1 MPINAKLI
9 AKNTL
14 YLYFRLI
21 LILLVTLYMS
31 RVLLDRL
38 GEVDYG
44 LYYVVYGVIGMVS
57 FLNGT
62 LSTCTSRFITY
73 ALGTGDLNSLKK
85 TFSTSLV
92 AHLSLAGIILI
103 LGETIGLW
111 YTHHVMVVPPER
123 WRAAMVVYQI
133 SIASA
138 MVSILHV
145 PFMAA
150 VIAHEKMNAYAI
162 VGIFEAVAKLAIVF
176 LLTKC
181 AFDRLIFY
189 SFLVLVIS
197 LVVFLAYVV
206 YSKRMFIEV
215 SFSLSFDKSA
225 FREMMKFS
233 AWNIVTNVSNTL
245 AGQGVIMLFN
255 LFFAPVVVA
264 AQAIANQI
272 FTALNQFGWN
282 VRNAVNPQIIKLYA
296 DGKREESSRLTYVSA
311 EGILYLTMLFCIPCI
326 MVMPTL
332 LDVWLVDVPE
342 YAVAFS
348 RLLVL
353 QLIFDNYSASFYAP
367 MLAANKVAANSIA
380 AFVLC
385 ILQFVVLLLLFK
397 LGLGPMWAR
406 YLGIFTT
413 ILFSFVVKPYILCR
427 DVGYQWRTM
436 FLYLWRGV
444 RVMLLIGGLNAALF
458 LLIPQE
464 SLWQSVLVLAL
475 SVLIVLGCS
484 YLFMEASLR
493 QRIVGFIKKQVVKV
507 I

>member
-9 AKNTL
+9 AKNTV

-31 RVLLDRL
+31 RVLLAKL

-73 ALGTGDLNSLKK
+73 ALGTGDLNRLKK
-85 TFSTSLV
+85 TFSTSFV
-92 AHLSLAGIILI
+92 AHLSLAGIILL

-111 YTHHVMVVPPER
+111 YAHHVMVVPPER
-123 WRAAMVVYQI
+123 WSAAMIVYQI

-138 MVSILHV
+138 VVSILQV
-145 PFMAA
+145 PFTAS
-150 VIAHEKMNAYAI
+150 VIAHERMNAYAI

-176 LLTKC
+176 LLTRC
-181 AFDRLIFY
+181 SFDRLVFY
-189 SFLVLVIS
+189 AFLVLAVS
-197 LVVFLAYVV
+197 MTVLLAYTV
-206 YSKRMFIEV
+206 YSKRSFAEV
-215 SFSLSFDKSA
+215 SFSLDFDKPA
-225 FREMMKFS
+225 FREMIKFAS
-233 AWNIVTNVSNTL
+233 WNIVANVSNTL
-245 AGQGVIMLFN
+245 MGQGVIMLFN

-272 FTALNQFGWN
+272 YTALNQFGWN

-296 DGKREESSRLTYVSA
+296 DKKQDESRRLTYVSA
-311 EGILYLTMLFCIPCI
+311 EGILYLTMLFCVPCI

-332 LDVWLVDVPE
+332 LDIWLVDVPE

-353 QLIFDNYSASFYAP
+353 QLILDNYNASFYAP

-380 AFVLC
+380 ALVLC
-385 ILQFVVLLLLFK
+385 VLQFVALLLLFK
-397 LGLGPMWAR
+397 SGVGPLWAR
-406 YLGIFTT
+406 YVGIIGTV
-413 ILFSFVVKPYILCR
+413 LFSFIIKPVILCN
-427 DVGYQWRTM
+427 DIGYEWKTM
-436 FLYLWRGV
+436 LRYLWRGV
-444 RVMLLIGGLNAALF
+444 RIMAIVGGLNV
-458 LLIPQE
+458 
-464 SLWQSVLVLAL
+464 VLYLA
-475 SVLIVLGCS
+475 
-484 YLFMEASLR
+484 
-493 QRIVGFIKKQVVKV
+493 
-507 I
+507 